1 MIGGGVVTSLFNSA
15 VLAAIS
21 TDNHTALAPTGPQAQ
36 HIFNDYKAFYTVCII
51 VYVLTV
57 AIALIA
63 SRRHRQDT
71 DGHKGE
77 AHPPLPP
84 PQLQL
89 DPTREAKMTFWVNV
103 CIAATVL
110 ILFGLLF
117 VDFSTARAIHQFS
130 SKPGAVNIVVTG
142 HQWWWEVRYDDEH
155 PQNVFTTANEIHVPT
170 GRPVK
175 IVLQAADVIHSF
187 WVPNLTGKKD
197 MIPNHSTEL
206 WFQADKPGIYWGQCA
221 EFCGFEHAKM
231 RLFVIADPPEVFD
244 GWLNAARTPS
254 RPPLEQIQKQGQQV
268 FMLKQCSMCHTI
280 GGTPAG
286 GRVGPDL
293 THVMNR
299 YTLAA
304 GAIRN
309 TPGQL
314 AGWILDPQVIKPGCR
329 MPQNNL
335 SPHDLQAL
343 LEYLRTLQ

>member
-1 MIGGGVVTSLFNSA
+1 
-15 VLAAIS
+15 
-21 TDNHTALAPTGPQAQ
+21 
-36 HIFNDYKAFYTVCII
+36 
-51 VYVLTV
+51 
-57 AIALIA
+57 
-63 SRRHRQDT
+63 
-71 DGHKGE
+71 
-77 AHPPLPP
+77 
-84 PQLQL
+84 
-89 DPTREAKMTFWVNV
+89 
-103 CIAATVL
+103 
-110 ILFGLLF
+110 LLF
-117 VDFSTARAIHQFS
+117 VDFSTARAIHQFA
-130 SKPGAVNIVVTG
+130 SKPNAVNITLTG
-142 HQWWWEVRYDDEH
+142 HQWWWEIRYEDEQ
-155 PQNVFTTANEIHVPT
+155 PQNIIATANEIHIPT

-175 IVLQAADVIHSF
+175 IVLQSADVIHSF
-187 WVPNLTGKKD
+187 WIPNLTGKKD
-197 MIPNHSTEL
+197 MIPNHSTEI
-206 WFQADKPGIYWGQCA
+206 WFQADKPGMYWGQCA

-254 RPPLEQIQKQGQQV
+254 RPPLEQIQKEGQQV

-280 GGTPAG
+280 VGTPAG

-293 THVMNR
+293 THLMNR